1 MADLQLS
8 LLAIRRE
15 LINPLIDGLV
25 KPEGIDL
32 NITCADPNTAFWRE
46 SHFQEFDITVT
57 SISTLIAEMPKGL
70 DVVGLPVY
78 TQRRFMHTELHYHVD
93 SGIEGP
99 ADLDGKR
106 IGIGHYTMTT
116 GSVIRGALQHDFGVP
131 PERME
136 WRVLPDEGLNTRRP
150 GFAPPKGVSMTEVA
164 PGKGIPG
171 MLVNHE
177 IDVCPLSFSFFRG
190 ANSLSE
196 AVRRGGIRERGDWS
210 KVRPLFPD
218 RVAESARFFNEHGFM
233 PATHTYVIRGD
244 VHRKHP
250 WVALNL
256 YQAMV
261 EAKRMVDDS
270 MVDRVPEGL
279 LFGREYAAQTRELLR
294 GKDPFPYG
302 VEANRKMVETLA
314 GWEVEQGLATE
325 IPKVEDLFAPTTLD
339 D

>member
-70 DVVGLPVY
+70 DVVGLPVF

-136 WRVLPDEGLNTRRP
+136 WHVLPDQGLNTRRP
-150 GFAPPKGVSMTEVA
+150 GFIAHQHVTPDGAAKPISYRPKV
-164 PGKGIPG
+164 PGPRTGESG
-171 MLVNHE
+171 
-177 IDVCPLSFSFFRG
+177 
-190 ANSLSE
+190 
-196 AVRRGGIRERGDWS
+196 VRRRPRTGVPGGADRG
-210 KVRPLFPD
+210 VRGP
-218 RVAESARFFNEHGFM
+218 RTGGSA
-233 PATHTYVIRGD
+233 
-244 VHRKHP
+244 KH
-250 WVALNL
+250 
-256 YQAMV
+256 YQQH
-261 EAKRMVDDS
+261 DH
-270 MVDRVPEGL
+270 
-279 LFGREYAAQTRELLR
+279 
-294 GKDPFPYG
+294 
-302 VEANRKMVETLA
+302 
-314 GWEVEQGLATE
+314 
-325 IPKVEDLFAPTTLD
+325 
-339 D
+339 